1 MLYLCGQIGRL
12 KFTRGGL
19 GRRSPRKRRI
29 VAQYAHNAFNGTP
42 GRQCGPEQ
50 AK

>member
-1 MLYLCGQIGRL
+1 MLYLFEQIGHL

-19 GRRSPRKRRI
+19 GRRSRWKRRI
-29 VAQYAHNAFNGTP
+29 VAQYAHNVFNRTP
-42 GRQCGPEQ
+42 GSGPEQ